1 MLVCNG
7 ELSCL
12 AGLAMSLCVCMSR
25 GVALA
30 YCRGDFLQDIAV
42 KADCYVM
49 KSVLHDCND
58 SSCLTI
64 LRNLRAVMPDGS
76 TLVNFDRLMPPFG
89 DQDFHPAKAMDINMM
104 VRPRIHPRIHVP
116 AMLPKQ
122 PHMYSTIQ

>member
-1 MLVCNG
+1 MHVAWRG
-7 ELSCL
+7 T
-12 AGLAMSLCVCMSR
+12 CV
-25 GVALA
+25 LQ
-30 YCRGDFLQDIAV
+30 GDFFKDIAV

-49 KSVLHDCND
+49 KSVLHDWND

-89 DQDFHPAKAMDINMM
+89 DRDFHPAKAMDINMM
-104 VRPRIHPRIHVP
+104 VRPRIHVP